1 MSSDSPPTRRVGD
14 ITLID
19 TSQYA
24 DDALGEYHD
33 RPRQKLEGDQP
44 TTEVRVK
51 SEGTDFERNRYV
63 GRSDP
68 AQKYYYEVSIEEPLD
83 IPIRVNKIHDPP
95 LFGDRQF
102 PDRHLELN
110 IGSVANARK
119 LHAALGTALE
129 EYDRHETEVPGDE

>member
-1 MSSDSPPTRRVGD
+1 MSDSPPTRRVGD

-19 TSQYA
+19 TSQFA
-24 DDALGEYHD
+24 DDALGDYHD
-33 RPRQKLEGDQP
+33 RPRPKLEPGRP
-44 TTEVRVK
+44 ETEVRTK

-68 AQKYYYEVSIEEPLD
+68 AQATYYEVSSEEPLN
-83 IPIRVNKIHDPP
+83 IPIRVNQIRDPP

-110 IGSVANARK
+110 IGSVENARK
-119 LHAALGTALE
+119 LHAALGRALE
-129 EYDRHETEVPGDE
+129 EYDRHETGDLDE